1 MDIFKSLDLKILYI
15 LSWEMVLTN
24 LELKIILKYGKVQT
38 SGIKMPEYLPN
49 IVHFDVLKKQS
60 LYVVSPI
67 YMCISSF

>member
-1 MDIFKSLDLKILYI
+1 
-15 LSWEMVLTN
+15 MVLTN